1 MNSISVVIPAR
12 NERERVAQ
20 VIEEA
25 QKYAD
30 EVIVIDDAST
40 DETGQLAEKLGA
52 RVVINQQRKGYL
64 EAIKTGFQI
73 ARGDIVVTMDADGE
87 HNPRDI
93 PRLIKPISEGEA
105 ELVLG
110 RRQQKVRISERFI
123 DRLVNLKM
131 KISDSC
137 TGFRAL
143 KKDLALKLNLKGQ
156 CTCGILVLEANYNGA
171 RVIEVPIET
180 APVSK
185 PREIAWY
192 HLKQIFYVLGWL
204 LKGKRKI

>member
-20 VIEEA
+20 VIAEA

-64 EAIKTGFQI
+64 KAIKTGFQI

>member
-20 VIEEA
+20 VIAEA

>member
-20 VIEEA
+20 VIAEA

-180 APVSK
+180 APVKK